1 MTIEEARETL
11 KQRRD
16 WLTERMAGKEKF
28 GWDVQWDTKERDA
41 LTLILEQTEGMIG
54 LRHT

>member
-16 WLTERMAGKEKF
+16 WLTERIAGKKKI